1 MTKAEIKKRNK
12 YAPKILIGV
21 PTYEGKNYCLSQ
33 FLDNIKNFSY
43 PKDRIEIFFADNSK
57 DNTNALMLN
66 KKYNIK
72 CFWKDYSDMSM
83 FEKMAD
89 SHNQIKRYFLD
100 SEAQYLLHLESDVF
114 PPKDVIEQLLWA
126 RKPVVNAMYQVFDA
140 SHRQPCIKLT
150 NYMHE
155 FSRFFVNHKSL
166 DGCYHWWLEGKPQPV
181 FIGGIGCCLMKRK
194 VMKHF
199 GFRYDTTLTEN
210 YPPDSYFAEDL
221 RAKGI
226 KNYVHTGVVCFHWN
240 RDDWGRHFEYI
251 DYHKSE

>member
-155 FSRFFVNHKSL
+155 FSRVFVNHKSL

-194 VMKHF
+194 VMQNF
-199 GFRYDTTLTEN
+199 GFRHDTTLTEN
-210 YPPDSYFAEDL
+210 FPPDSYFAEDL
-221 RAKGI
+221 RAKGV

-240 RDDWGRHFEYI
+240 REDWGRHFEYI

>member
-155 FSRFFVNHKSL
+155 FSRFFDNHKSL

-240 RDDWGRHFEYI
+240 REDWGRHFEYI

>member
-240 RDDWGRHFEYI
+240 REDWGRHFEYI

>member
-1 MTKAEIKKRNK
+1 
-12 YAPKILIGV
+12 
-21 PTYEGKNYCLSQ
+21 
-33 FLDNIKNFSY
+33 
-43 PKDRIEIFFADNSK
+43 
-57 DNTNALMLN
+57 MLN

-240 RDDWGRHFEYI
+240 REDWGRHFE
-251 DYHKSE
+251 

>member
-1 MTKAEIKKRNK
+1 MTKDEIKNRNK

-155 FSRFFVNHKSL
+155 FSRHFVNHKSL

-194 VMKHF
+194 VMQNF

-240 RDDWGRHFEYI
+240 KEDWGRHFEYI